1 MNYSTEISIDL
12 PRAEV
17 LKKLT
22 SVDNLKHWQAGFIS
36 AEHLSGELGQFGAKM
51 KLQYKFGSRSME
63 MIETITKKDLPFNI
77 HYSYSTSRMHN
88 VQRNIFQE
96 NARGITKWIS
106 INEFIPTSFKMRFF
120 LWLMPKTFKKQ
131 SLKYM
136 TDFKNF
142 AEQNISLANA

>member
-1 MNYSTEISIDL
+1 MNYSTEILIDL

-22 SVDNLKHWQAGFIS
+22 SVDNLKHWQAGFVS
-36 AEHLSGELGQFGAKM
+36 AEHISGELGKFGAKL
-51 KLQYKFGSRSME
+51 KLQYKFGTRTMV
-63 MIETITKKDLPFNI
+63 MIETITKKDMPFEI
-77 HYSYSTSRMHN
+77 HYSYSTVGMHN

-96 NARGITKWIS
+96 NAHGMTKWIS
-106 INEFIPTSFKMRFF
+106 KNEFIPTSFKMRLF
-120 LWLMPKTFKKQ
+120 LWLMPRTFKKQ

-142 AEQNISLANA
+142 AENNRSLAHA